1 MIFSKG
7 MSTFNLMQS
16 KVKDDMILGDF
27 TSFGQ
32 SESWN
37 AHKLAEK
44 IVF

>member
-7 MSTFNLMQS
+7 MCTFNLI

-27 TSFGQ
+27 MSFGQ